1 MLTTILTGILIGLCV
16 SVPIGPLGVLCIQ
29 RTVTRGRWHG
39 IATGLGATTSDL
51 VYALLVGC
59 SMGFIIEFIEA
70 HQLYIQLF
78 GSIIIGIFGFHIYTK
93 DPLKQLEHK
102 KRPHSKG
109 DIFSDYI
116 TAFGLCFS
124 NPMIIFLFIGLF
136 ARFNIINTA
145 DPISSVVGMISI
157 LLGATIWWITLTLL
171 VNLVSSKLFKE
182 KGLGLLN
189 KITGAVLIILAF
201 VGVISAMI

>member
-1 MLTTILTGILIGLCV
+1 
-16 SVPIGPLGVLCIQ
+16 
-29 RTVTRGRWHG
+29 VTRGRWHG
-39 IATGLGATTSDL
+39 VATGLGATTSDL

-59 SMGFIIEFIEA
+59 SMGVIIEFIEA
-70 HQLYIQLF
+70 HQMWIQIV

-201 VGVISAMI
+201 VGVISAII

>member
-1 MLTTILTGILIGLCV
+1 MFTTILTGILVGLCV
-16 SVPIGPLGVLCIQ
+16 SVPVGPLGVLCIQ

-59 SMGFIIEFIEA
+59 SMGFIIDFIEA

-78 GSIIIGIFGFHIYTK
+78 GSIIIGLFGFHIYTK

-102 KRPHSKG
+102 QRRHSKG

-136 ARFNIINTA
+136 ARFNIVTPGNVMQSI
-145 DPISSVVGMISI
+145 VGMGSI
-157 LLGATIWWITLTLL
+157 LIGAATWWFTLTML
-171 VNLVSSKLFKE
+171 VNLISTKLFKE
-182 KGLGLLN
+182 KGLWLLN
-189 KITGAVLIILAF
+189 KITGAVLIVLAF
-201 VGVISAMI
+201 VGVITAVI

>member
-16 SVPIGPLGVLCIQ
+16 SVPVGPLGVLCIQ
-29 RTVTRGRWHG
+29 RTVTRGRGHG
-39 IATGLGATTSDL
+39 IVTGLGATTSDL
-51 VYALLVGC
+51 VYALLVGF

-70 HQLYIQLF
+70 HQLVIQVI
-78 GSIIIGIFGFHIYTK
+78 GSIIIGGFGLHIYTK

-109 DIFSDYI
+109 DLFSDYI

-136 ARFNIINTA
+136 ARFNIVTPDA
-145 DPISSVVGMISI
+145 PIQTIVGMASI
-157 LLGATIWWITLTLL
+157 LVGATLWWLTLTML
-171 VNLVSSKLFKE
+171 VNLISTKLFKE
-182 KGLGLLN
+182 KGLEILN
-189 KITGAVLIILAF
+189 KITGAVLIVLGIAGI
-201 VGVISAMI
+201 VSAVI

>member
-16 SVPIGPLGVLCIQ
+16 SVPVGPLGVLCIQ

-39 IATGLGATTSDL
+39 VATGLGATTSDL

-59 SMGFIIEFIEA
+59 SMGVIIEFIEA
-70 HQLYIQLF
+70 HQMWIQIV

-157 LLGATIWWITLTLL
+157 LLGATIWWVTLTLL

-201 VGVISAMI
+201 IGVISAMI

>member
-102 KRPHSKG
+102 KHRHSKG

-136 ARFNIINTA
+136 ARFNIVNPNEPFLSI
-145 DPISSVVGMISI
+145 VGMASI
-157 LLGATIWWITLTLL
+157 LIGATIWWFTLTML
-171 VNLVSSKLFKE
+171 VNLISTKLFKE
-182 KGLGLLN
+182 KGLSILN
-189 KITGAVLIILAF
+189 KITGTVLIILAF
-201 VGVISAMI
+201 VGVISAII

>member
-16 SVPIGPLGVLCIQ
+16 SVPVGPLGVLCIQ
-29 RTVTRGRWHG
+29 RTVTRGRGHG
-39 IATGLGATTSDL
+39 IVTGLGATTSDL
-51 VYALLVGC
+51 VYALLVGF

-70 HQLYIQLF
+70 HQLVIQVI
-78 GSIIIGIFGFHIYTK
+78 GSIIIGGFGLHIYTK

-109 DIFSDYI
+109 DLFSDYI

-136 ARFNIINTA
+136 ARFNIVNPDA
-145 DPISSVVGMISI
+145 PIQTIVGMASI
-157 LLGATIWWITLTLL
+157 LVGATLWWLTLTML
-171 VNLVSSKLFKE
+171 VNLISTKLFKE
-182 KGLGLLN
+182 KGLEILN
-189 KITGAVLIILAF
+189 KITGAVLIVLGIAGI
-201 VGVISAMI
+201 VSAVI

>member
-102 KRPHSKG
+102 KRRHSKG

-136 ARFNIINTA
+136 ARFNIVNPDA
-145 DPISSVVGMISI
+145 PIQTIVGMASI
-157 LLGATIWWITLTLL
+157 LVGATLWWLTLTML
-171 VNLVSSKLFKE
+171 VNLISTKLFKE
-182 KGLGLLN
+182 KGLSILN
-189 KITGAVLIILAF
+189 KITGAVLIVLAL
-201 VGVISAMI
+201 VGVVTAII